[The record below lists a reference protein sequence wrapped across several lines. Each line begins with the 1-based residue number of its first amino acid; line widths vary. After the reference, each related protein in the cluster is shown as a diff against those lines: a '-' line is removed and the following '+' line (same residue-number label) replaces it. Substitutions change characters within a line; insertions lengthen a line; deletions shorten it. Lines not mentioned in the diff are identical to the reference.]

1 MKKKIA
7 EFDNYGVNLSKTCQ
21 HKTIPGGIFSIILI
35 AYSIYTIIGN
45 VVSYLKSPN
54 HIAMKYLID
63 FQYPLAKVNMSS
75 DNVNGT
81 ISIMGNSNISMDYM
95 FRYFKLAFEYNVD
108 SSYTNTKIIMLE
120 CVFKANNNNK
130 CSFNLPLQNEFF
142 TYNHYSYYKPRIT
155 LQSCRSFKKQIN
167 VITNSYLLNDCVDDQ
182 QIDDIYLNNEI
193 LQKYFVLNIG
203 TPNYQI
209 LNNGTVIRFQKEN
222 NLLFRISKPNA
233 TSPIGKDSYI
243 MEVEKMNVFYQN
255 KLFSY
260 AKKNYTYISWQN
272 PKMSNIELDDHDDFI
287 LNIIF
292 SFRLQEE
299 MKFYYVTKTSFYDTV
314 IAIGGFLGLVGVIV
328 LIPKLWL
335 GYYYQK
341 VLFQVYYHDKKDKEI
356 SDVDWKHIGYCQWY
370 WLTCCCNP
378 DKRKK
383 AIKMKFNE
391 LLKEYQCISCIKTKQ
406 YHRWFDLSRIMK
418 EEGNNEH
425 DGDSNDN
432 FLSGNEFKEME
443 HL

>member
-35 AYSIYTIIGN
+35 AYSIYTIVGN
-45 VVSYLKSPN
+45 VVSYVKSPN
-54 HIAMKYLID
+54 HITMRYLID
-63 FQYPLAKVNMSS
+63 FQYPLAKMNMSS

-120 CVFKANNNNK
+120 CVFNANSNK

-182 QIDDIYLNNEI
+182 QIDDIYLNNEV

-222 NLLFRISKPNA
+222 NLLFRISKPNS
-233 TSPIGKDSYI
+233 TSTIGKDSYI
-243 MEVEKMNVFYQN
+243 MEAEKMNVFYQN

-260 AKKNYTYISWQN
+260 TKKNYTYISWQN

-341 VLFQVYYHDKKDKEI
+341 VLFQVYYHDKEDKEI

-425 DGDSNDN
+425 DEDSNDN

-443 HL
+443 YL